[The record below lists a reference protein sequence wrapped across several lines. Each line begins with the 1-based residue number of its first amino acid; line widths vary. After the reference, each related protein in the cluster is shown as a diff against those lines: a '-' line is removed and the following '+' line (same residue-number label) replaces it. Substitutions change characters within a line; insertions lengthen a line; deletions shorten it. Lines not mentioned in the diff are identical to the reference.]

1 MNKKTVFINMAALAA
16 FTLLASACAG
26 PTTPLGAIWSL
37 TPEAANQKKILTNA
51 LKTQA
56 FDDTASKTSPETL
69 PPPLPTGPAQAVATL
84 RPTPQATELPKASK
98 TEVARAYAAERALH
112 PHISFWPKHLI
123 LHGRT
128 PLRIAVEDPT
138 TSSLHGYRLIVRYN
152 GEDVTSTFL
161 LRATVEQKD
170 ETRKLMI
177 ENPSI
182 RLSAAKD
189 HDIEVFYLSPSGAVS
204 YARYENPKC
213 YAFRPLEVHTIGEF
227 EYDQEVMRT
236 IERISTKGGLSPSF
250 FTALVAQESGFN
262 TNVVS
267 WARALGLTQITSSA
281 EGDFID
287 KYSGWPRYQ
296 GVNDIP
302 VPVLKALILAGRMN
316 PRNEWRLDPEKSIQ
330 GGVDYAI
337 LLAER
342 WSTPERLARIR
353 ATFAEDPE
361 EAHTELVLASYHSGY
376 NRVLTA
382 FDRLGKLWLYSPD
395 LREAR
400 KYVHKIES
408 YCDYFSTQGDTAPE
422 PGQRAGIWR
431 PEDPPDET

>member
-1 MNKKTVFINMAALAA
+1 MKFYFVPSLPLAALV
-16 FTLLASACAG
+16 LLTGCAG

-51 LKTQA
+51 LQSQA
-56 FDDTASKTSPETL
+56 YDDTASKTTPEKL
-69 PPPLPTGPAQAVATL
+69 PPPLPAGPAQTVASL
-84 RPTPQATELPKASK
+84 TPQAPP
-98 TEVARAYAAERALH
+98 EVAPVRALASPKPH
-112 PHISFWPKHLI
+112 PHISFWPKHLV

-128 PLRIAVEDPT
+128 PVRITIEDPT
-138 TSSLHGYRLIVRYN
+138 TASIHGYRLIVRYN
-152 GEDVTSTFL
+152 GADVTSTFL
-161 LRATVEQKD
+161 LRATVEQ
-170 ETRKLMI
+170 EEAARKLFV
-177 ENPSI
+177 ENPSV
-182 RLSAAKD
+182 RLSPMHD
-189 HDIEVFYLSPSGAVS
+189 HEIEVFYLSPSGSVT

-213 YAFRPLEVHTIGEF
+213 YAFRPTEVHTTGDF
-227 EYDQEVMRT
+227 DYDQDVIRS
-236 IERISTKGGLSPSF
+236 IEKISRKGGLSPSF

-262 TNVVS
+262 ANVVS

-281 EGDFID
+281 EADFID
-287 KYSGWPRYQ
+287 RYSGWPRYQ

-302 VPVLKALILAGRMN
+302 IPILKALILAGKMN
-316 PRNEWRLDPEKSIQ
+316 AKNEWRLDPDKSIQ

-337 LLAER
+337 MLAEK

-353 ATFAEDPE
+353 ASFEDPE

-376 NRVLTA
+376 NRVLAA

-408 YCDYFSTQGDTAPE
+408 YCDYFSTQGDKSFEAGNAAKAAAPE
-422 PGQRAGIWR
+422 
-431 PEDPPDET
+431 EPPDET